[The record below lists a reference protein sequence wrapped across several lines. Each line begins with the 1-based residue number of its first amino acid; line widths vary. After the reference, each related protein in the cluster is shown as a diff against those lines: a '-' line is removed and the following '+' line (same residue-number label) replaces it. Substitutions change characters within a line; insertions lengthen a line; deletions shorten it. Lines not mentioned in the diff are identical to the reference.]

1 MERIYIKQTDIGL
14 RQYIISQVKR
24 HINDGNVLDKE
35 SIRIIARN
43 NKITQKRVMK
53 IVDSYNRSEA
63 IKAGRALKKLPK
75 VVESESDVIKRLRE
89 ELDADTKN

>member
-1 MERIYIKQTDIGL
+1 MERIYIKSTDAGF
-14 RQYIISQVKR
+14 RQYIIMQIKK
-24 HINDGNVLDKE
+24 HLEGGNILDRASLK
-35 SIRIIARN
+35 SIASE
-43 NKITQKRVMK
+43 NKITHKK
-53 IVDSYNRSEA
+53 LKKLVDSYNRSEA